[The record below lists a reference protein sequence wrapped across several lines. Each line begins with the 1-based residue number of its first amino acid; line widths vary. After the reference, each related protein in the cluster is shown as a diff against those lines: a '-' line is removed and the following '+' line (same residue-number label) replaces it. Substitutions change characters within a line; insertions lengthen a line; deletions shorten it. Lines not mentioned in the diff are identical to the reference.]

1 MKTSLIDLPEELR
14 AIGKIEIQLPDNTTI
29 KASLRHVQ
37 NFLDGKEPQST
48 FDYGKKP
55 ILNYRGDACFA
66 ELVILRLLL
75 DYGWEGVWVETY
87 GGTHYLRSMP
97 HAWTLKSGHVSIPQD
112 KQNLL
117 QKIWKTA
124 ETTACFDVLAWHG
137 DQLLFF
143 EAKRRGK
150 DKLTSAQIRFIK
162 GALACG
168 MPPTSLQI
176 IEWEER
182 P

>member
-14 AIGKIEIQLPDNTTI
+14 AIGTIEVQLPDNTTV
-29 KASLRHVQ
+29 SLPVSRPKFPVWKGPAV
-37 NFLDGKEPQST
+37 D

-55 ILNYRGDACFA
+55 VLNYKGDACFA
-66 ELVILRLLL
+66 EIVILRLLL

-87 GGTHYLRSMP
+87 CGTHYLRSMP

-124 ETTACFDVLAWHG
+124 KTTACFDVLVWHG

-176 IEWEER
+176 VEWEELF
-182 P
+182 